1 MDEGIFRLV
10 ALILLLAFGLVWGAN
25 LLRVG
30 ISKDVFYSKHERL
43 SMALFSR
50 GLIAA
55 SIVGLVLYVGE
66 PGTMAWSQVSIPV
79 WVRLFGVPVS
89 AVGVVLLWWV
99 LSTLD
104 RNFSMSLAIR
114 QGQTLVTDG
123 PYRWVRHPMY
133 TAFLAAFTGLVL
145 VCANWFV
152 ALAAGLAYGAA
163 MLIRTP
169 GEERMLI
176 GEFGDEYRAYM
187 ARTGRFLPK
196 VRRLTRRCS

>member
-1 MDEGIFRLV
+1 MDEGTFRLV

-30 ISKDVFYSKHERL
+30 ISKDTFYSKHESL

-55 SIVGLVLYVGE
+55 SIVGLVLYVDE
-66 PGTMAWSQVSIPV
+66 PGTMAWSQVSMPG
-79 WVRLFGVPVS
+79 WVRLLGVPVA

-99 LSTLD
+99 LSTLG

-152 ALAAGLAYGAA
+152 GLAAGLGYGAA

-176 GEFGDEYRAYM
+176 EEFGDEYRAYM

-196 VRRLTRRCS
+196 AGRLTSG